1 MILGIGADLCDARRV
16 EASLDRFGERF
27 LQRCFTP
34 AERAHCDARA
44 SRAAC
49 YAKRF
54 AAKEAAVKALGSG
67 IEMGVAW
74 RHVEVETLPSGQPT
88 LRFHAAAAARLA
100 ALTPPGHVAV
110 AHLTMT
116 DESPYAQ
123 AFVVIEAR
131 PR

>member
-1 MILGIGADLCDARRV
+1 MILGIGSDLCDVARI
-16 EASLDRFGERF
+16 EASIARFGDRF
-27 LQRCFTP
+27 LARCFTP

-44 SRAAC
+44 ARAAC

-74 RHVEVETLPSGQPT
+74 RQVEILTEDSGKPV
-88 LRFHAAAAARLA
+88 LRFSGEAARRLA
-100 ALTPPGHVAV
+100 AMTPPGATAV
-110 AHLTMT
+110 AHVTIT
-116 DESPYAQ
+116 DEPPMAQ

-131 PR
+131 PT

>member
-1 MILGIGADLCDARRV
+1 MILGVGADLCDIGRV
-16 EASLDRFGERF
+16 EASMARFGDRF
-27 LQRCFTP
+27 LARCFTP

-44 SRAAC
+44 ARAAC

-74 RHVEVETLPSGQPT
+74 RQVEIHTQADGRPL
-88 LRFHAAAAARLA
+88 LRFHGEAARRLA
-100 ALTPPGHVAV
+100 AMTPPGCAAV
-110 AHLTMT
+110 AHVTMT
-116 DESPYAQ
+116 DEPPMAQ

-131 PR
+131 PA

>member
-1 MILGIGADLCDARRV
+1 MILGVGSDLCDMRRI
-16 EASLDRFGERF
+16 EASIERFGERF
-27 LQRCFTP
+27 LRRCFTP

-44 SRAAC
+44 ARAAC

-74 RHVEVETLPSGQPT
+74 RQVEIETQESGQPV

-100 ALTPPGHVAV
+100 ALSPPGHAPR
-110 AHLTMT
+110 AHVTMT
-116 DESPYAQ
+116 DDGHYAQ
-123 AFVVIEAR
+123 AFVIIEAL
-131 PR
+131 PA